1 MQLVSSDTYSRVVL
15 NGLDFNG
22 ITPLSS
28 LQSTLMSKP
37 GSATPVLHHVQ
48 AVLVPLIKTVLNVQR
63 AL

>member
-1 MQLVSSDTYSRVVL
+1 ML

-48 AVLVPLIKTVLNVQR
+48 AVLVPLITTVLNVQR